1 MIYGSKT
8 FWEIFAFTLLL
19 NSFRSFGLAFSAVLY
34 HTLLA
39 IAPTE
44 EFKERLERLV
54 GRVSHNFF
62 KKKRTDMP
70 NHIHDIYK

>member
-54 GRVSHNFF
+54 GRVSHTRFFF
-62 KKKRTDMP
+62 KKTDML
-70 NHIHDIYK
+70 NHIHHIYV